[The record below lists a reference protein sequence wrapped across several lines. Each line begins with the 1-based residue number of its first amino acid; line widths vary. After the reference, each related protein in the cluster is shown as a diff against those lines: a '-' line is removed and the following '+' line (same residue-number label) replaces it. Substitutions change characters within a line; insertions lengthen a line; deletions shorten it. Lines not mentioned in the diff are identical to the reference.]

1 MKASMRKLALMLCLG
16 SLPIGAGCMFD
27 LAGGSTST
35 ETGDKVSLTGRVIGG
50 GGEPVAGARVTLMR
64 AGLFDITNAQGYYE
78 LIGTSDAEP
87 ATTSTPDTLNVE
99 VYGQHVLKRT
109 VTSWVGGLSGVR
121 VVQRGFWGMLLPHGF
136 VIAYLE
142 GVVTGD
148 GIAPGDSIST
158 TFFHNTVAGNYSG
171 FVFFPP
177 PDSILRNYTLHVNV
191 YDSHGH
197 LVGRSD
203 TVFFNSLSGN
213 VTIPPFDPENLA
225 QAAGA
230 P

>member
-1 MKASMRKLALMLCLG
+1 
-16 SLPIGAGCMFD
+16 
-27 LAGGSTST
+27 
-35 ETGDKVSLTGRVIGG
+35 
-50 GGEPVAGARVTLMR
+50 MR

-78 LIGTSDAEP
+78 LIGNSDAEP
-87 ATTSTPDTLNVE
+87 ASASRPDTLNVE
-99 VYGQHVLKRT
+99 VYGQHVLKRS
-109 VTSWVGGLSGVR
+109 VTDWVGGLSGVQ
-121 VVQRGFWGMLLPHGF
+121 VVQRGFWGMLEEHGL
-136 VIAYLE
+136 VIAYIE

-158 TFFHNTVAGNYSG
+158 TFFHNTLAGNYSG

-177 PDSILRNYTLHVNV
+177 PDSTVLNYVLHVNV
-191 YDSHGH
+191 YDTQGK

-203 TVFFNSLSGN
+203 DVLFTSLSGN

-225 QAAGA
+225 KEAGESGD